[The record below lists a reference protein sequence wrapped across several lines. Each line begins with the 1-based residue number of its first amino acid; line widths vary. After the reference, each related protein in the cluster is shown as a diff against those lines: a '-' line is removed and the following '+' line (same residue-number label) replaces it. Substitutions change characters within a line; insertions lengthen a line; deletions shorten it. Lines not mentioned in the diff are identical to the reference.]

1 MKLTLP
7 SQWEEVGQ
15 DAGST
20 WYLDPVVAKQK
31 GDLNLELIQ
40 RWSFGK
46 KVETFL
52 KTDVFEEANGGDEL
66 MSRLFPDAERAVGID
81 VSWSTARGA
90 AKRNGLA
97 SASYF
102 ATDVRQL
109 ALRSG
114 SMDAVV
120 STSTLDHFDSKRE
133 IRESLRE
140 LARVLRPGGYLI
152 VTLDNPQNLLFPLL
166 RWISR
171 RPGAPFPLGST
182 LSLEELNRELTEAG
196 FAVEANDWLIHNPR
210 LVSTVMF
217 LALRRLL
224 GEKADWPIEWLLWLF
239 AQLRKLPTRR
249 YSACFVAA
257 LARKPEPVRED

>member
-1 MKLTLP
+1 MKPILS

-15 DAGST
+15 DADSR

-66 MSRLFPDAERAVGID
+66 MSRLFPEAKRAIGMD
-81 VSWSTARGA
+81 VSWSTASGA

-97 SASYF
+97 PACYL
-102 ATDVRQL
+102 ATDVRQM
-109 ALRSG
+109 AMRSE

-120 STSTLDHFDSKRE
+120 STSTLDHFNSKRE
-133 IRESLRE
+133 ISESLRE

-182 LSLEELNRELTEAG
+182 LSLEELKRELAAAG
-196 FAVEANDWLIHNPR
+196 LAVEANDWLIHNPR

-217 LALRRLL
+217 LGLRRLL
-224 GEKADWPIEWLLWLF
+224 GGKADWPIERLLWLF
-239 AQLRKLPTRR
+239 AQLGKLPTRR

-257 LARKPEPVRED
+257 VASKPRPVRED